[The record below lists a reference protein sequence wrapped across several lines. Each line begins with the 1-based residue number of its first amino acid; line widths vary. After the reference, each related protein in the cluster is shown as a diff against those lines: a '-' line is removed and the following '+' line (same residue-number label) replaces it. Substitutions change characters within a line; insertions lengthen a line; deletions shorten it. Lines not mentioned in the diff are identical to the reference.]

1 MDLGLTGKTALV
13 VGASRGIGRAVAL
26 ALGAEG
32 MRVAVMGRSAEALA
46 ETVDQLRAG
55 GAQAGS
61 VVLDAARADQ
71 ARWLEAREA
80 IEAEL
85 GPVEVLVYAA
95 AAPDRPARLATLP
108 ETHWND
114 VLATDLGGL
123 YRCAQVFLPGM
134 AQRGWGRV
142 MALGSLMG
150 LQGGFAEGAYAA
162 AKAGLVGL
170 IKTIA
175 QEYARQGITANLVI
189 PGRIATERTAGL
201 SERAAE
207 AMKKAIAMR
216 REGTPEEVAAVV
228 AFLASVQA
236 SYVTGAEIP
245 VTGGRELGMLSL

>member
-1 MDLGLTGKTALV
+1 MDLGLSGKTALV
-13 VGASRGIGRAVAL
+13 VGGSRGIGRAVAVAL
-26 ALGAEG
+26 AAEG
-32 MRVAVMGRSAEALA
+32 MKVAVLGRSAEGLA
-46 ETVDQLRAG
+46 RTVEAVGAAG
-55 GAQAGS
+55 GRAMALEFDAGQ
-61 VVLDAARADQ
+61 ADQ
-71 ARWLEAREA
+71 ARWQEARATLEAA
-80 IEAEL
+80 F

-95 AAPDRPARLATLP
+95 AAPDRPARLASLP
-108 ETHWND
+108 ETHWNE
-114 VLATDLGGL
+114 VLATDLSGL
-123 YRCAQVFLPGM
+123 WRCAAAFLPGM

-142 MALGSLMG
+142 LALGSLMG
-150 LQGGFAEGAYAA
+150 HQGGFSEGAYAA
-162 AKAGLVGL
+162 AKAGLGGL

-175 QEYARQGITANLVI
+175 QEYARQGITSNLVI

-207 AMKKAIAMR
+207 AMKKAIPLR